1 MKPARPPS
9 PGDALRALLLA
20 DASPELVR
28 ACAEGRLEIVRV
40 GSVAEGIH
48 RLAQERFAL
57 VDERLARPRPLE
69 DEIQHRLDAFF
80 HRLKGHSAAG
90 LYDAVMQQ
98 VERPLISSALARS
111 GGVRSA
117 AADALGIDRGTLA
130 RRMRAL
136 GLDET

>member
-1 MKPARPPS
+1 MIPPGPPA
-9 PGDALRALLLA
+9 LKALLLA
-20 DASPELVR
+20 DASPEVVR
-28 ACAEGRLEIVRV
+28 ACAEARLEIVRV
-40 GSVAEGIH
+40 GSVAEGLV
-48 RLAQERFAL
+48 RLAREQFAL

-69 DEIQHRLDAFF
+69 DEIHHRLDAFF

-98 VERPLISSALARS
+98 VERPLISSALART

-136 GLDET
+136 GLDDP